1 MILYNFSLAPNGQRV
16 NAFLKEKNIS
26 IDSQEINVREG
37 EQFKE
42 PFQSMNPF
50 NCIPFLKLDDGSII
64 SESVSICKYLEEELH
79 PNPSLFGRT
88 PKEKAYI
95 DMWNRRLEL
104 DALLPLGHAARNKV
118 AFFAD
123 RVLAGTRND
132 IKQSQ
137 DIVERGKQMAD
148 LLFKRINPHLEKN
161 KFICGENFSIADI
174 TGHSIFVTCERLKFE
189 ISENFQNVLKWKSTL
204 EKREC
209 FKNE

>member
-88 PKEKAYI
+88 PREKAYI

>member
-88 PKEKAYI
+88 PREKAYI

-209 FKNE
+209 FQNE